1 MSGRRATQGLL
12 GVAIGLALVAR
23 LAQITSR
30 QREIYGD
37 IAIVFDYVDR
47 ILAGHFP
54 SAFILSAGPL
64 YHYLIAPYVA
74 LGGESYLTLKLASV
88 LVSLGALAGTWLL
101 ARRLAGAQFAA
112 LAVLVAG
119 TGSWLLIFSRLGN
132 SQIVVPVLATISIW
146 LVVRFAQERR
156 QRDLALSAV
165 VAALGLYA
173 YPQAFPLAPI
183 AAATLVALRW
193 TGAGIR
199 WGDVGRYLAYAALAA
214 VPFAVIVASD
224 PAAFTGDYI
233 GGKVGGSSDPLGALL
248 RNAGRVAGS
257 LHLHGDS
264 GSRIN
269 PGGAPHLDVLSG
281 ILLLAGVAWWARAA
295 RRRWLPAIL
304 VPLIAQHVPSILV
317 LADVS
322 RLDVPSASRTLGA
335 APFAYLLVAGGIA
348 LLAELPRRTAARV
361 AVAAV
366 LCTAIVALNLQR
378 YFGPYID
385 GLPLGDTPIAA
396 LIVDDARSAPD
407 VSGVMLVGCCWEGQM
422 PEPAGV
428 FYGLQRSLP
437 FETIDPRALS
447 CERAATLAA
456 GTLVVWSGRQ
466 RLASEQL
473 GVCPEVL
480 PGALVRARGRP
491 IYRRALVP

>member
-12 GVAIGLALVAR
+12 GLAIGLALVAR
-23 LAQITSR
+23 LAQITTR

-47 ILAGHFP
+47 ILAGDFP

-233 GGKVGGSSDPLGALL
+233 GGKLGGSSDPLGALL

-264 GSRIN
+264 GSRDQ
-269 PGGAPHLDVLSG
+269 PGRRAAPRRAQRHPAAGRRRLVGAGGA
-281 ILLLAGVAWWARAA
+281 AA
-295 RRRWLPAIL
+295 
-304 VPLIAQHVPSILV
+304 
-317 LADVS
+317 
-322 RLDVPSASRTLGA
+322 
-335 APFAYLLVAGGIA
+335 
-348 LLAELPRRTAARV
+348 
-361 AVAAV
+361 
-366 LCTAIVALNLQR
+366 
-378 YFGPYID
+378 
-385 GLPLGDTPIAA
+385 
-396 LIVDDARSAPD
+396 
-407 VSGVMLVGCCWEGQM
+407 
-422 PEPAGV
+422 
-428 FYGLQRSLP
+428 
-437 FETIDPRALS
+437 
-447 CERAATLAA
+447 LAA
-456 GTLVVWSGRQ
+456 GDPRPADRAAHPV
-466 RLASEQL
+466 A
-473 GVCPEVL
+473 
-480 PGALVRARGRP
+480 ARARGRQP
-491 IYRRALVP
+491 PRRPVGVAHAGGRAVRLPARRGRDRPARRAAATGRGTRRGRRRAVRGDRRAQPAALLR